1 MEVLDIKHQC
11 AHLRYKVK
19 DVVEVATIMVI
30 PKAEVGDD
38 KLGMQA
44 WQQAIVVGRLF
55 PKQQPLLSSRET
67 PEASERSAGSADE
80 ACGPEPSKPLWRG
93 SSEWTR
99 RKDLNEK
106 EA

>member
-1 MEVLDIKHQC
+1 M
-11 AHLRYKVK
+11 
-19 DVVEVATIMVI
+19 VEVATIVVV

-44 WQQAIVVGRLF
+44 WQQAIVVGGLV
-55 PKQQPLLSSRET
+55 PKQQPSLNSRET

-80 ACGPEPSKPLWRG
+80 ACGPEPSMPLWKG
-93 SSEWTR
+93 SSKWTR
-99 RKDLNEK
+99 RKDLNET